1 MRILI
6 LGGTGMLGHK
16 LLQRWQG
23 KFDVAATI
31 RNTATES
38 PLSALNL
45 DVPLYEAVNAEDVST
60 VEQAVVD
67 FRPDAVVNC
76 IGIVKQLKEAKDPA
90 VSIRLNALFP
100 HLVAKICNQ
109 HGARLIHISTDCVFS
124 GTGGPYSEE
133 DIADADDLYGRTKQL
148 GEVDAAGSCT
158 VRTSI
163 IGRELDRGTGLLEWF
178 LHHPGPLIAG
188 YRHAL
193 YTGFTTLA
201 FADILQ
207 RVIVEYPQLEGVWHV
222 SSDPIDKFELLNIVN
237 DVYKKHMRIEKDV
250 EFHCDRRLDSSRFR
264 CETGF
269 APQTWREMIEA
280 MHADPTNY
288 ENLSRENN

>member
-100 HLVAKICNQ
+100 HLVTKICNQ

-178 LHHPGPLIAG
+178 LHHPGPL
-188 YRHAL
+188 
-193 YTGFTTLA
+193 
-201 FADILQ
+201 
-207 RVIVEYPQLEGVWHV
+207 
-222 SSDPIDKFELLNIVN
+222 N
-237 DVYKKHMRIEKDV
+237 
-250 EFHCDRRLDSSRFR
+250 RRLPTRALHGVHDTGIRRYSSARHR
-264 CETGF
+264 RIPAIGRRMAC
-269 APQTWREMIEA
+269 IERS
-280 MHADPTNY
+280 N
-288 ENLSRENN
+288 